1 MLRSILVPLDGS
13 DFSER
18 SLPLAGE
25 VARATGAALHLAHV
39 HVPHEPEHLIGSTS
53 FQFEGIDF
61 GEYEE
66 RQLRSEKDYLASVV
80 KRFDGNGAEIDSAI
94 LEGGPVVDELA
105 EYARQVDSDMIFITS
120 HAYAGIKRT
129 WLGST
134 MEGMLRRTG
143 VPMLVVHPPREP
155 FDSGPITRFRH
166 ILVPLDGSS
175 LAERVL
181 GPAADLAEA
190 TGARLTL
197 LRVLNEPA
205 LLGPRIQPVMPDRLE
220 AERTDAMDYLG
231 GVADGLRAD
240 GLEVSVLARP
250 GSSAPRTIAKV
261 AETEGVDLIAMAT
274 HGYGGLRRTLVGSVA
289 DTLLHTVALP
299 MLLLRPPFEA

>member
-39 HVPHEPEHLIGSTS
+39 HVPHEPEHLIGNTS
-53 FQFEGIDF
+53 FQYEGIDF

-66 RQLRSEKDYLASVV
+66 RQLRSEKEYLASVA
-80 KRFDGNGAEIDSAI
+80 KKLDGNGATIDSAV
-94 LEGGPVVDELA
+94 LEGPVAEQLA
-105 EYARQVDSDMIFITS
+105 EYARKVDSDMIFITS

-155 FDSGPITRFRH
+155 FDTGPISRLRH

-205 LLGPRIQPVMPDRLE
+205 LLGPRIQPIMPDRLE
-220 AERTDAMDYLG
+220 ADRTDAMDYLE

-240 GLEVSVLARP
+240 GLEVSVLAHP

-261 AETEGVDLIAMAT
+261 AEKEGVDLIAMVT